1 MSTRINKL
9 FLTSHITVSV
19 GWLGAVAVFLILAIT
34 GITSKNQQISNAVYL
49 AMEISAWFVILPFC
63 IASLVT
69 GVIQAL
75 ITKWGLI
82 KHYWIV
88 VKLILTMGSTVLL
101 VLHLQPIAEL
111 SKIASGSGTLIA
123 APKLQMQ
130 MIADSGAALLVLIAI
145 TAISIYK
152 PWGKTGLVFIGT
164 KSFSSTSNE
173 KRPVNRYQKYILFT
187 VLILTAIFIIK
198 HLAGGGMHNH

>member
-1 MSTRINKL
+1 M
-9 FLTSHITVSV
+9 
-19 GWLGAVAVFLILAIT
+19 
-34 GITSKNQQISNAVYL
+34 
-49 AMEISAWFVILPFC
+49 AMEVSAWFVILPFC

-69 GVIQAL
+69 GIIQAL

-111 SKIASGSGTLIA
+111 SKIASVSGTLIA

-152 PWGKTGLVFIGT
+152 PWGKTGFVFKAT
-164 KSFSSTSNE
+164 PSSLSTSNE
-173 KRPVNRYQKYILFT
+173 IRAVNSYQKYVLFT
-187 VLILTAIFIIK
+187 ILILIAVLIIK
-198 HLAGGGMHNH
+198 HLAGGGMHNL